1 MNSMRSMKS
10 GVRLALVALVLSVA
24 PPAFADILIYSTAL
38 SGANENPTTPSL
50 GIGTALVTV
59 DLDALTM
66 RVETTFSGLTGTTT
80 IAHIHC
86 CVDPPGNVG
95 VATPTPTFPGFPAG
109 VTFGSYD
116 NTLDLA
122 LASSYNAAFVT
133 ANGDSVDGAMNA
145 LLDGLDAGR
154 AYLNIHTSFRSG
166 GEIRGF
172 LTLVPE
178 PGTWALMIAGLGGLL
193 LLGRRAR

>member
-1 MNSMRSMKS
+1 
-10 GVRLALVALVLSVA
+10 
-24 PPAFADILIYSTAL
+24 
-38 SGANENPTTPSL
+38 
-50 GIGTALVTV
+50 VTV